1 VVAEPGGTDHLGMTT
16 IPLEQPSEDRLR
28 LLPRV
33 REMAHDLAYLVAGL
47 PVGVAAFSII
57 VTGLA
62 TAAGL
67 AITLVGIPILVLTLI
82 LARGIA
88 ELERRRA
95 APVLGVRIEGRE
107 RKLTGSAWERTKAI
121 SFDPASWKDT
131 AWSLLLLPIGV
142 AGFTAAITLW
152 ATALGLVTSPLYSW
166 ALDGQDNDV
175 ALFNDPSLGYSVLRV
190 LIGIAMIPVA
200 AWASRGLSVAIAKTA
215 KAILG

>member
-1 VVAEPGGTDHLGMTT
+1 MTT
-16 IPLEQPSEDRLR
+16 IPLEQPSEARLR

-33 REMAHDLAYLVAGL
+33 REMAHDFAYLVAGL
-47 PVGVAAFSII
+47 PVGVATFSII

-95 APVLGVRIEGRE
+95 APVLGGRIEGRE
-107 RKLTGSAWERTKAI
+107 RTLAGSAWERTKAI
-121 SFDPASWKDT
+121 SIDPASWKDT
-131 AWSLLLLPIGV
+131 AWSLLLMPIGI

-152 ATALGLVTSPLYSW
+152 SSALGLLTSPLYFW
-166 ALDGQDNDV
+166 ALDGDNDV
-175 ALFNDPSLGYSVLRV
+175 ALFNDPGLGYSVLRV
-190 LIGIAMIPVA
+190 LIGIALIPVA
-200 AWASRGLSVAIAKTA
+200 AWVSRGLSLATAKTA